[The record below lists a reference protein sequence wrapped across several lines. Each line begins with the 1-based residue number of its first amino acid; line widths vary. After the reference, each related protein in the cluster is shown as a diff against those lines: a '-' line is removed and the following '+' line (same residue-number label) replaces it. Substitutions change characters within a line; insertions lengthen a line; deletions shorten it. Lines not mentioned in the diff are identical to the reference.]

1 MNSVMYKILLV
12 DDDVALC
19 ELLCEF
25 LNGEGFATSAVHSG
39 QAALESIKTEGQYDA
54 LVLDIM
60 MPEMSGLEV
69 LQLLRQRVSTP
80 VIMLTGRGDDI
91 DRIVGLEMGADDY
104 LGKPCNPREL
114 AARLKAVL
122 RRTGV
127 LNRLDGGSTGS
138 TILSLHGIK
147 MDVGRREA
155 SVDAEPLAFTSAE
168 FNTLEQLMASAGKVL
183 SKEYLTDKVLH
194 RKLGA
199 YDRSIDVHVSRIRQ
213 KLTKAGK
220 DPALLKTVRG
230 AGYQF
235 VSAENSDVKAGR

>member
-12 DDDVALC
+12 DDDVELC

-25 LNGEGFATSAVHSG
+25 LNGEGFATSAVHNG
-39 QAALESIKTEGQYDA
+39 QAALDAVKAEGQYDA

-60 MPEMSGLEV
+60 MPKMSGLEV

-122 RRTGV
+122 RRAGAS
-127 LNRLDGGSTGS
+127 NRLAGGSTS
-138 TILSLHGIK
+138 LSLHGIK
-147 MDVGRREA
+147 MDAGRREV
-155 SVDAEPLAFTSAE
+155 SVDSEPLELTSAE

-235 VSAENSDVKAGR
+235 VSAEKPEVKGDR